1 MELRGAVAVVT
12 GAGSGLGRALVGV
25 LADAGALPLVLELRP
40 ERVERTVA
48 ELRGAGHE
56 AAGWACDV
64 GDRNA
69 VAEVFRAIGDRHGR
83 VDLLVNNAGR
93 SALVPFLDLTDEE
106 IDWVTGPNLSGVVHC
121 IRAAAPLMRRGSR
134 IVNVTS
140 VSGRVPTPGEAY
152 YSAMKAAVVSLSET
166 LEAELR
172 ARGIGVTVVLPGEM
186 STALFLDHP
195 SWELR
200 PDWQRRMEVPPARVA
215 AAIVRAVRRDRF
227 EVVYPRSMRLTLL
240 AQRVAPTWFRRG
252 VALYYR
258 TIERRISRS
267 EDGPRRPARG
277 V

>member
-12 GAGSGLGRALVGV
+12 GAGSGLGRALVEL
-25 LADAGALPLVLELRP
+25 LADAGALPLVLDLRP
-40 ERVERTVA
+40 ERVERMVA

-64 GDRNA
+64 GDRRA
-69 VAEVFRAIGDRHGR
+69 VSEVFRTIGDRHGR
-83 VDLLVNNAGR
+83 IDLLVNNAGR
-93 SALVPFLDLTDEE
+93 SALVPFLELTDDE
-106 IDWVTGPNLSGVVHC
+106 IDWMTGPNLSGVVHG

-152 YSAMKAAVVSLSET
+152 YSAMKAAVVSLSES

-172 ARGIGVTVVLPGEM
+172 PRGIGVTVVLPGEM
-186 STALFLDHP
+186 STALFLEHP

-200 PDWQRRMEVPPARVA
+200 PDWQQRMEVPPERVA

-240 AQRVAPTWFRRG
+240 AQRIAPTWFRRG

-267 EDGPRRPARG
+267 AAS
-277 V
+277 